1 MGLSSGTNVQLMFLL
16 TLNAQPNNGFM
27 KVRQGKL
34 FGFALMYMFKKPDL
48 THTHFISEYT
58 EPKPPGIYDM
68 IETLLPKAGF
78 DETIGRG
85 RLLELWAKRQTP
97 RREGWLAFHNIKSEV
112 DTSMVD
118 SLKEGVEGPVE
129 VVDSEMDTTA

>member
-1 MGLSSGTNVQLMFLL
+1 
-16 TLNAQPNNGFM
+16 
-27 KVRQGKL
+27 
-34 FGFALMYMFKKPDL
+34 
-48 THTHFISEYT
+48 
-58 EPKPPGIYDM
+58 M

-118 SLKEGVEGPVE
+118 SLKEEVEGPVE